1 MRTAWRAPF
10 ADADLNA
17 LHAEGFGHQALD
29 VDWRAQVERHSLGWV
44 CAFEA
49 ERLVG
54 FVNVA
59 WDGGAH
65 AFVLDTV
72 VEPTRR
78 RTGIGRAL
86 LAVAVRESRAAGCAW
101 LHVDFEEELRDFYV
115 GAGGFT
121 PTEAGLI
128 ALR

>member
-1 MRTAWRAPF
+1 
-10 ADADLNA
+10 
-17 LHAEGFGHQALD
+17 
-29 VDWRAQVERHSLGWV
+29 V

-59 WDGGAH
+59 WDGAAH

-86 LAVAVRESRAAGCAW
+86 LAVAERESRAAGCAW
-101 LHVDFEEELRDFYV
+101 LHVDFEVELRDFYV

-128 ALR
+128 ALG